1 MKTNYD
7 YEFEVGT
14 TEKHRVAFHWG
25 QWWGLATITVDG
37 AEIHHERHNFSLGT
51 LTRVYEASVGVS
63 ESHAVRIEKTRPRF
77 FGARPRLCTGAV
89 KPGGRASLPKMRS
102 VSGWSLRAQRC

>member
-37 AEIHHERHNFSLGT
+37 AEVHHERHNFSLGT

-77 FGARPRLCTGAV
+77 FAG
-89 KPGGRASLPKMRS
+89 
-102 VSGWSLRAQRC
+102 LRTHTFKAFVDGELVGEF